1 MHFAHFRTPVKLLA
15 NSSPLITTTIVVVGG
30 GGGGGGGGGDR
41 RRSRSRRGSNA
52 WRRRRRR
59 RVGGKFFSRFTR
71 LCKGLAVILIAGFVL
86 LQVLPSALAYLALI
100 PARTI
105 PFAWNLI
112 TAGYIEQSLPGVCF
126 SLLLGFPLMSPFLWK
141 FLEPL
146 WGAKEFVKFIFV
158 VNLLTSVAVFVT
170 AIALYYITT
179 EERYLYTPL
188 SGFYGVL
195 AGFLVGIKQIM
206 PDQELLKIK
215 AKWVPSLVILFA
227 VAISFFVAESLS
239 YLPTLLSGFYMSWIY
254 LRYFQKYPETSLKGD
269 PSDEFSFSSFFPEF
283 LRPIIDPI
291 ASIFDKIFCGR
302 RSEGSVE
309 SRGYTMGDTP
319 LPGSD
324 PIEATRR
331 RERGARALEQRL
343 AAEKLSGTR
352 SSEGVLGEDATANV

>member
-1 MHFAHFRTPVKLLA
+1 MSAKC
-15 NSSPLITTTIVVVGG
+15 VVFVEIFVVIIEP
-30 GGGGGGGGGDR
+30 
-41 RRSRSRRGSNA
+41 SIPSLQGSTFP
-52 WRRRRRR
+52 
-59 RVGGKFFSRFTR
+59 GFTR

-112 TAGYIEQSLPGVCF
+112 TAGYIEQSLPGVVV
-126 SLLLGFPLMSPFLWK
+126 STIGLLFCGK

-179 EERYLYTPL
+179 EERYLYTPI

-215 AKWVPSLVILFA
+215 AKRVPSLVILFT